1 MKGNYHDGLKEH
13 NTAVGMGIPLAIRN
27 VLKTFIKTSYL
38 TGDTQTMV
46 KLINKY
52 TDNERDI
59 ESRIIE
65 LERNNFNA

>member
-1 MKGNYHDGLKEH
+1 
-13 NTAVGMGIPLAIRN
+13 MGIPLAIRN
-27 VLKTFIKTSYL
+27 VLKTFIETSYL